1 MALREVFLGPIY
13 IARALLTTFKHNTRP
28 IVTIEYPER
37 QKAVPP
43 RARGKHILHRSR
55 DGLEKCVGCE
65 LCAIA
70 CPVGCIV
77 VEAAENTP
85 AHRVSPGERSARRR
99 ARNPHTSPGRR
110 HTGAGC
116 ACRAREAAPP
126 SA

>member
-1 MALREVFLGPIY
+1 MSAIRDVLLGPVY
-13 IARALLTTFKHNTRP
+13 IVRAMLTTLKHNTRP

-43 RARGKHILHRSR
+43 RERGRHILHRYAN
-55 DGLEKCVGCE
+55 GLEKCVGCE

-85 AHRVSPGERSARRR
+85 ERRVRRGR
-99 ARNPHTSPGRR
+99 FRWTSPLKARAPGAAAFGATGRYP
-110 HTGAGC
+110 
-116 ACRAREAAPP
+116 AAYV
-126 SA
+126 